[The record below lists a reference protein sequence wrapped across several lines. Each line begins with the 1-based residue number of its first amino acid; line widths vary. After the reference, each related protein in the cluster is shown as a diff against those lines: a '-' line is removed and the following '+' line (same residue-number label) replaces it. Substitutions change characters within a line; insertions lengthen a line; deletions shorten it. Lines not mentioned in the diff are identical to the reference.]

1 MSFATLYCE
10 VCVFQVWA
18 IVLLVI
24 HPTILHQVLA
34 NFLSNLLDVQFH
46 QWDVM
51 PLHVL
56 HYELRP
62 TCHVEVGYLGL
73 NVVQVARLL
82 EVFLHSICEV
92 LDCSVRQLLNQFCLQ
107 VLNQHH
113 FFLGAFDCLTQL
125 LEPFLQVLD
134 VIYANRTG
142 LRFIHELYQVLQIGQ
157 PLCLV
162 EQVLRILSLFL

>member
-1 MSFATLYCE
+1 MSVATLYCE
-10 VCVFQVWA
+10 VCVLQVWA

-24 HPTILHQVLA
+24 YPTILHQVLA

-51 PLHVL
+51 SLHVL

-62 TCHVEVGYLGL
+62 TGHVEVGYLRL

-82 EVFLHSICEV
+82 EVLLHSICEV
-92 LDCSVRQLLNQFCLQ
+92 LYRSVRQLLNQFCLQ

-113 FFLGAFDCLTQL
+113 FLLGPLYCLPQL
-125 LEPFLQVLD
+125 PEPLLQVLY
-134 VIYANRTG
+134 VIHADGTG
-142 LRFIHELYQVLQIGQ
+142 LRFIHELYQVIQIGQ
-157 PLCLV
+157 SLRLV